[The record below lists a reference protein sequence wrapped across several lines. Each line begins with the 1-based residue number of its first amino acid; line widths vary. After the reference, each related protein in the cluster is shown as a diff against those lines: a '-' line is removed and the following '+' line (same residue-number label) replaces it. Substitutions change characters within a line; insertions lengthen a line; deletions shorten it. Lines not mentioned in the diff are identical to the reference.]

1 MRSLTTFEMKAL
13 ILGQLWNLKEGE
25 EEWADFFNYN
35 NLGLPLAFALAEG
48 IINRTESLE
57 KYVNE
62 TWRLLLE
69 VLNIDDTGFEDI
81 TELIGKTEV
90 DEDDEDDLS

>member
-1 MRSLTTFEMKAL
+1 MSSLTTFEMKAL

-25 EEWADFFNYN
+25 EEWAEFFNYN

-69 VLNIDDTGFEDI
+69 VMNIDDTGFEDI
-81 TELIGKTEV
+81 RELIGEKEV